1 VAVVSGTANP
11 LVSIIIPCYNAEQ
24 WLAQAVACCVNQTY
38 RPLEIIIIDDGSTD
52 GSLQQI
58 HQLAQQHPDLIRYET
73 GANRGG
79 CAARNRGTELAQGEF
94 LLFFDADD
102 LLEPETIAGEIETL
116 AERTDVIAACPWWSI
131 EWDGVAWQ
139 RFDHRY
145 AQVSDPLFGELK
157 YGDYLPAPAL
167 LWHRSI
173 LAALGGWDETLWAN
187 QDGDLRLRARLSGY
201 EFVYSARGGFIYR
214 RHSINSISGSTSA
227 RALESRIRVLE
238 KVEAELIATNRLE
251 MYRVALSCGFHTLA
265 YKTLSYNEPLAD
277 RALSHARRL
286 GGLRSVHGTFK
297 HRLLCYTIGLKR
309 KERLANSLMQGAFAS
324 LLSRTRKLKSLTEYA
339 PKS

>member
-1 VAVVSGTANP
+1 MSGNAYP

-24 WLAQAVACCVNQTY
+24 WLTQAVACCVNQTY

-52 GSLQQI
+52 GSLQAIQ
-58 HQLAQQHPDLIRYET
+58 QLAQQYPDLIRYET

-79 CAARNRGTELAQGEF
+79 CAARNRGTALAQGEF

-116 AERTDVIAACPWWSI
+116 AGRTDLIAACPWWSI
-131 EWDGVAWQ
+131 EWDGSAWQ

-145 AQVSDPLFGELK
+145 AQVTDPLIAELK

-173 LAALGGWDETLWAN
+173 ISALGGWDETLWAN

-201 EFVYSARGGFIYR
+201 AFVYSARGGFIYR
-214 RHSINSISGSTSA
+214 RHSTGTVSGGANA

-238 KVEAELIATNRLE
+238 KVEA
-251 MYRVALSCGFHTLA
+251 ALTTKRIEQYKLYLSQAFHALA
-265 YKTLSYNEPLAD
+265 CSIIVYNE
-277 RALSHARRL
+277 ALGECALNHAERL
-286 GGLRSVHGTFK
+286 GGVRSVHGTLQ
-297 HRLLCYTIGLKR
+297 HRILCYTIGLKR
-309 KERLANSLMQGAFAS
+309 KERLARWLVQTPLARVLGRSSLNK
-324 LLSRTRKLKSLTEYA
+324 LSEY
-339 PKS
+339 S

>member
-1 VAVVSGTANP
+1 MSGSTNP

-24 WLAQAVACCVNQTY
+24 WLTEAVACCVNQTY

-52 GSLQQI
+52 ASLQVIQE
-58 HQLAQQHPDLIRYET
+58 LAQEHPDLIRYET
-73 GANRGG
+73 GKNRGG
-79 CAARNRGTELAQGEF
+79 CAARNRGTQLAQGEF

-116 AERTDVIAACPWWSI
+116 AGRTNVVASCPWWSI
-131 EWDGVAWQ
+131 EWDGSAWQ

-145 AQVSDPLFGELK
+145 AQVSDPLVGELK

-167 LWHRSI
+167 LWHRSMI
-173 LAALGGWDETLWAN
+173 AALGGWDETLWAN
-187 QDGDLRLRARLSGY
+187 QDGDLRLRARMSGY

-214 RHSINSISGSTSA
+214 RHSLGTVSGGANA

-238 KVEAELIATNRLE
+238 KVEAVLIATNRLE
-251 MYRVALSCGFHTLA
+251 TYRIALSCGFHTLA
-265 YKTLSYNEPLAD
+265 YKTLPYNESLGD
-277 RALSHARRL
+277 RALGHARRL
-286 GGLRSVHGTFK
+286 GGVRSVHGTLK
-297 HRLLCYTIGLKR
+297 HRVLCYAFGLKG
-309 KERLANSLMQGAFAS
+309 KERLARGLVKSPFAS
-324 LLSRTRKLKSLTEYA
+324 VLSRTRKLKSLTEYA